1 MNYIYMI
8 DLLTFYAVPMN
19 ILIFH
24 KRRYEI
30 SELCPKLI
38 ILMNLLLRLPIIY
51 FITKYLVKWDL

>member
-1 MNYIYMI
+1 MI

>member
-1 MNYIYMI
+1 MI
-8 DLLTFYAVPMN
+8 DLLTFYAVLMN